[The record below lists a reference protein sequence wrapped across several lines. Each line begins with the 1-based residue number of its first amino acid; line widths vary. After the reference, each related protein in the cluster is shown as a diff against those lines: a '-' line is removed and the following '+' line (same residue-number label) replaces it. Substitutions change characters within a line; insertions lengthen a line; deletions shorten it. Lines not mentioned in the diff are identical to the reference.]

1 MGLSVLQSIVEF
13 SGLSD
18 DIEININIAEEE
30 ESHNTI
36 NYETKTIKEKQDSKF
51 DRNDYYDKVLVATA
65 AIIKDFLYLHQGFY
79 EIFSPP
85 PKV

>member
-36 NYETKTIKEKQDSKF
+36 NYETKTIKEKPVTF
-51 DRNDYYDKVLVATA
+51 
-65 AIIKDFLYLHQGFY
+65 
-79 EIFSPP
+79 
-85 PKV
+85 